1 MLKEQNKSQHKA
13 GLKRRKVRDYFFS
26 CIPFFSNE
34 FLESLTFWDW
44 LQKNHKDVAQ
54 GNIED
59 YKEKIAAAKGL
70 LKQLRS
76 F

>member
-1 MLKEQNKSQHKA
+1 MLKDQNKSQHKA

-44 LQKNHKDVAQ
+44 LPL
-54 GNIED
+54 IIS
-59 YKEKIAAAKGL
+59 IASLTASIAVYCKH
-70 LKQLRS
+70 
-76 F
+76 

>member
-13 GLKRRKVRDYFFS
+13 GLKLRKVRHYFFC

-44 LQKNHKDVAQ
+44 LPMVM
-54 GNIED
+54 GVLSLFIS
-59 YKEKIAAAKGL
+59 IIVFL
-70 LKQLRS
+70 SILFIL
-76 F
+76 